1 MKILQRI
8 SEDEVIA
15 EFLIAE
21 INSKRFGA
29 LIKNAMGNEDAT
41 IVTNPNINNN
51 QENHYRRSLLG
62 EVRGFGKNEDLFENF
77 PSEVSWNRAIFT
89 KEDLQAVM
97 YIDYSYWNQ
106 LSNNTRYPVDAAKNI
121 LNDVEIFSVSNDGF
135 REIHSEIKRG
145 KTFPRLIFVSCNEY
159 SRIVVLEGHAR
170 LTAYFLDLEYV
181 PEELEV
187 IMGYSEEFVKWDLY

>member
-1 MKILQRI
+1 MKILHRI

-41 IVTNPNINNN
+41 IVTNPNLNNH
-51 QENHYRRSLLG
+51 QENHYRRNLLG
-62 EVRGFGKNEDLFENF
+62 EVRGFGKNEDLFESF
-77 PSEVSWNRAIFT
+77 PSEVSWDRAIFT

-106 LSNNTRYPVDAAKNI
+106 LSNNTRYPIDAAKNI

-145 KTFPRLIFVSCNEY
+145 TTFPRLIFVSCNEH

-187 IMGYSEEFVKWDLY
+187 IMGYSEDFVDWDLY